1 MDNISKLLEI
11 GPRAQTNHWLWG
23 KKKYGAISSEM
34 VRWGRAWGCDSLYCC
49 HAIFPQNS
57 KKFAICIFHD
67 HPSILLPPKMPK
79 TMNEWKNQWLKIFHR
94 DENSEKYRDFLT
106 QKPAKL
112 SSRGALTSRSTR
124 LATRWFAGKDKS
136 KAVRPRDAS
145 ISMTKVTTLFSIPQ
159 QVLKKYRRSNDC
171 NSISDL

>member
-1 MDNISKLLEI
+1 
-11 GPRAQTNHWLWG
+11 
-23 KKKYGAISSEM
+23 M
-34 VRWGRAWGCDSLYCC
+34 VRWGRAWGYVTHFTAVTPFSLKIPRNLQS
-49 HAIFPQNS
+49 AFFMTTPQ
-57 KKFAICIFHD
+57 FYF
-67 HPSILLPPKMPK
+67 PPKMPK
-79 TMNEWKNQWLKIFHR
+79 TKNEWKNQWLKIFHR

-106 QKPAKL
+106 QKPAKQG
-112 SSRGALTSRSTR
+112 SRGALTSRSTR

-159 QVLKKYRRSNDC
+159 QVLKKHGRSNDC

>member
-67 HPSILLPPKMPK
+67 HPSILPPQKCPK
-79 TMNEWKNQWLKIFHR
+79 SWMNGKTNDSRYFIAMKIRRNTGIFWLK
-94 DENSEKYRDFLT
+94 S
-106 QKPAKL
+106 PP
-112 SSRGALTSRSTR
+112 
-124 LATRWFAGKDKS
+124 S
-136 KAVRPRDAS
+136 KAAAELWLQGLRG
-145 ISMTKVTTLFSIPQ
+145 L
-159 QVLKKYRRSNDC
+159 RRADSPVK
-171 NSISDL
+171 IRAKPSDREMLPFPWRK